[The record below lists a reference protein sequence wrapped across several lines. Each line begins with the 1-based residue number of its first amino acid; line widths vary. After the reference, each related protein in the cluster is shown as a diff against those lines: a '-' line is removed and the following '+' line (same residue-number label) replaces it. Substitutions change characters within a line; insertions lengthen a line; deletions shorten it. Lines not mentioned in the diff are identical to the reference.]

1 MYSVHES
8 ELTDLHYSSGI
19 FQSSVSSSS
28 HTSTLLGINRAR
40 AFLRDENE
48 KAYAESL
55 RIDMEKDTVVSTP
68 KSSHTENIT
77 AANLTYIENSWES
90 IPKDDDGLRLM
101 NERLRRK
108 TPLEPDISQGPCVIS
123 VRHTSFGLVRRLFDK
138 ESLMV
143 DVYNWVGSLC
153 QNPKYF
159 ELRDRPNK
167 VVDSKKKVEAC
178 NDILF
183 NVPS

>member
-28 HTSTLLGINRAR
+28 HTSTFLGINRER

-68 KSSHTENIT
+68 KSSHTENIA
-77 AANLTYIENSWES
+77 AANLTYVENSWES
-90 IPKDDDGLRLM
+90 IPEGDDGLKLM
-101 NERLRRK
+101 NERLRK
-108 TPLEPDISQGPCVIS
+108 TPLEMNICQGPCVIS
-123 VRHTSFGLVRRLFDK
+123 VRYISLV
-138 ESLMV
+138 
-143 DVYNWVGSLC
+143 
-153 QNPKYF
+153 
-159 ELRDRPNK
+159 
-167 VVDSKKKVEAC
+167 A
-178 NDILF
+178 LF
-183 NVPS
+183 NDFLTEKVLW